1 MPRRVKYPD
10 AEPNDIERLA
20 VYERLVVSDLPFG
33 IRGVHVDRSAC
44 LSAYRLQ
51 RIHVVGVAMR
61 YQDRRH
67 RCSGGAQD
75 LLRLGTGVD
84 DDVALRS
91 VYHVGVD
98 LEAVHRE
105 CDLLDLAHRRAS

>member
-1 MPRRVKYPD
+1 
-10 AEPNDIERLA
+10 
-20 VYERLVVSDLPFG
+20 
-33 IRGVHVDRSAC
+33 
-44 LSAYRLQ
+44 
-51 RIHVVGVAMR
+51 MR

-67 RCSGGAQD
+67 RSAGGAEYP
-75 LLRLGTGVD
+75 LRLGTGVD

-91 VYHVGVD
+91 VDHVGVD